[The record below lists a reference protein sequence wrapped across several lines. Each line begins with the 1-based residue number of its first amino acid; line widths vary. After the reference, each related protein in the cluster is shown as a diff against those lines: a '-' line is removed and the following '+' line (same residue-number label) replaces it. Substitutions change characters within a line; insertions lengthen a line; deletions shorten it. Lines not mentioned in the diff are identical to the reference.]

1 MKGRVIRS
9 TGSFATVRTLA
20 GETLECTIRGIFRL
34 KGIRS
39 TNPVAVGDWVE
50 VSGDVGESAIT
61 EIYPR
66 ENYIIRKSINLSKE
80 SHILAANI
88 DQAFVIATLH
98 SPRTSLGFIDRLL
111 VTCEAYH
118 IPVSIVLNKTD
129 LYTSE
134 KDKKNVAYFYDV
146 YRAAG
151 YRIMETSVE
160 NRIGIDALSEAMRG
174 KVNLFSGHS
183 GAGKTSL
190 INLLAPGVNLRTGA
204 LSSAHNKGQHTTT
217 FAELHELFSDTWII
231 DTPGI
236 KEFGMVDMEKY
247 ELDGY
252 FPEIAALSE
261 ACKFNNC
268 LHVAEPGCAVR
279 DNAATEKLH
288 ARRYESYLGMLESD
302 ELKKIWKD

>member
-50 VSGDVGESAIT
+50 VNGDVGETAIT
-61 EIYPR
+61 EIYLR

-183 GAGKTSL
+183 GAGKSSL

-217 FAELHELFSDTWII
+217 FAELHELFADTWII

-247 ELDGY
+247 ELGGY
-252 FPEIAALSE
+252 FPEIALLSE
-261 ACKFNNC
+261 GCKFNNC

-279 DNAATEKLH
+279 ENAATGKLH

-302 ELKKIWKD
+302 ELKREWKT

>member
-9 TGSFATVRTLA
+9 TGSFATVRTES
-20 GETLECTIRGIFRL
+20 GQTLECTIRGIFRL

-50 VSGDVGESAIT
+50 VSGEAGESAIT

-88 DQAFVIATLH
+88 DQAFVIVTLH

-111 VTCEAYH
+111 ITCEAYH
-118 IPVSIVLNKTD
+118 IPVVIVLNKTD
-129 LYTSE
+129 LYISE
-134 KDKKNVAYFYDV
+134 KDKKNVSYFYEV
-146 YRAAG
+146 YHEAG
-151 YRIMETSVE
+151 YRIIETTAE
-160 NRIGIDALSEAMRG
+160 NGGGIETLKDAMRG
-174 KVNLFSGHS
+174 KVNLFTGHS
-183 GAGKTSL
+183 GAGKSSL
-190 INLLAPGVNLRTGA
+190 INQLAPRVNLRTGA

-217 FAELHELFSDTWII
+217 FAELHELLSETWII

-236 KEFGMVDMEKY
+236 KEFGMVDMNKY
-247 ELDGY
+247 ELGGY
-252 FPEIAALSE
+252 FPEIAALSQH
-261 ACKFNNC
+261 CKFSNC
-268 LHVAEPGCAVR
+268 LHVSEPGCAVR
-279 DNAATEKLH
+279 EQSGTAKLH

-302 ELKKIWKD
+302 ELKKNWKD